1 MKGTVLVT
9 AVGSFSAAAVIETC
23 KAEGYRVIGCDIYP
37 PEWIAASLETDR
49 FFQAPYATDGAHYLE
64 FLEKICAENQIDFL
78 LPLTDVEIDVID
90 RWRSRARALGVTLC
104 MSGEAAIGLCRDKQK
119 LAQYLKPLRICP
131 VIPGRSLSQVLS
143 EAEAGG
149 FEPLAYPLVLKPFR
163 GRSSQGLRII
173 ENVRQMQRAGEDL
186 RGEAAHYLV
195 QPKIPGPVVTVDVV
209 RDAEHGRTVCL
220 PRRELLRTFNGAGTS
235 VYVFRD
241 PLLEKQCAALAEALD
256 IRGCVNF
263 EFIEKTETERYL
275 LECNPRFSGGAAF
288 SRMAGY
294 DMVKNHL
301 RCFAGGEI
309 EPAGEIKNQYLV
321 KRYTEFCTKIE
332 D

>member
-1 MKGTVLVT
+1 M
-9 AVGSFSAAAVIETC
+9 
-23 KAEGYRVIGCDIYP
+23 
-37 PEWIAASLETDR
+37 
-49 FFQAPYATDGAHYLE
+49 
-64 FLEKICAENQIDFL
+64 
-78 LPLTDVEIDVID
+78 
-90 RWRSRARALGVTLC
+90 
-104 MSGEAAIGLCRDKQK
+104 
-119 LAQYLKPLRICP
+119 
-131 VIPGRSLSQVLS
+131 
-143 EAEAGG
+143 
-149 FEPLAYPLVLKPFR
+149 
-163 GRSSQGLRII
+163 
-173 ENVRQMQRAGEDL
+173 
-186 RGEAAHYLV
+186 
-195 QPKIPGPVVTVDVV
+195 
-209 RDAEHGRTVCL
+209 
-220 PRRELLRTFNGAGTS
+220 TFNGAGTS

-241 PLLEKQCAALAEALD
+241 PLLESQCAALAEALD

-275 LECNPRFSGGAAF
+275 LECNPRFSGGVAF